1 MILITKRSG
10 TKAHF
15 KSYITILM
23 EVEVLFIF
31 LYYYLSETV
40 LAFLSQQRYLPRG
53 FIEGTRGHLLR
64 QSPGFMAQGASG
76 YSWLPGLC
84 FRLSVCL
91 LAWLSFFRL
100 FTLGLCNLSLS
111 LNLLH
116 PVLGFSFLFFSFPVS
131 FFIYFFL
138 RAIIKLFFALH
149 FSLIFLL
156 RRFFRYFN
164 CKYFFSYS
172 YLFIAPS
179 LQFVISCYLS
189 FYHVCLD
196 PTCWLR
202 RELTQVY
209 RRSTWRSPV
218 YIPLL

>member
-1 MILITKRSG
+1 MMMMILITKRSG

-76 YSWLPGLC
+76 LPWLPGLC

-116 PVLGFSFLFFSFPVS
+116 PVLGFSFFFHFLFPFLYTSFSGPSLNFFSLFTFPLFS
-131 FFIYFFL
+131 FFVVFFGTL
-138 RAIIKLFFALH
+138 IVNIFFHILISLLPPHYNLLFH
-149 FSLIFLL
+149 
-156 RRFFRYFN
+156 
-164 CKYFFSYS
+164 
-172 YLFIAPS
+172 
-179 LQFVISCYLS
+179 VISRFIMCVLIQ
-189 FYHVCLD
+189 HVD
-196 PTCWLR
+196 
-202 RELTQVY
+202 
-209 RRSTWRSPV
+209 
-218 YIPLL
+218 